1 MSLIDQ
7 ILTCVDK
14 IIPNSQNDSTKEW
27 GRITEEGKALREE
40 LEQQSQKPKED
51 TDSTE

>member
-14 IIPNSQNDSTKEW
+14 IIPTLRNDTTKEW
-27 GRITEEGKALREE
+27 KRLTEEGKALCKE

>member
-1 MSLIDQ
+1 MSLLDR

-14 IIPNSQNDSTKEW
+14 IIPGLQNDSAKEW
-27 GRITEEGKALREE
+27 KRVTEEGKALCEE